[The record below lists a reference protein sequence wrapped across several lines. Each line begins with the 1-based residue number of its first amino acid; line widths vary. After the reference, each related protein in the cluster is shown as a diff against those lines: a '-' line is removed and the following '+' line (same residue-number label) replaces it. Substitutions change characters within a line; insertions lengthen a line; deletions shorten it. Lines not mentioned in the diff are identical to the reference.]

1 MENGVYLPP
10 TRSFF
15 PANRNSPVIPSP
27 VPHFSTSVGTMQ
39 EQKKRGK
46 RTSVTVLIPLFPFS
60 LTTHKLSLRLTHGG
74 KESPPWQ
81 HPPSLSTTAN
91 PRHPSALSDNSAFNA
106 VLKEFTVDLALT
118 ASLLSPSV
126 RSCFYLLKNTCAVCF
141 SGALSLNM
149 IRFRLTSPFLSGHP
163 PAPWW
168 NISPSVQDDPGCHLL
183 PQLRNTQFWHS
194 VAAQQGL
201 SRKMP
206 VYFTQA
212 AFSIQAPI
220 TQREK
225 NPCIQTSYDSPT
237 ISPFVIC

>member
-1 MENGVYLPP
+1 M
-10 TRSFF
+10 
-15 PANRNSPVIPSP
+15 
-27 VPHFSTSVGTMQ
+27 
-39 EQKKRGK
+39 
-46 RTSVTVLIPLFPFS
+46 IPLFPFS

-163 PAPWW
+163 PAPGG
-168 NISPSVQDDPGCHLL
+168 ISPHLF
-183 PQLRNTQFWHS
+183 RT
-194 VAAQQGL
+194 
-201 SRKMP
+201 
-206 VYFTQA
+206 
-212 AFSIQAPI
+212 IQA
-220 TQREK
+220 
-225 NPCIQTSYDSPT
+225 
-237 ISPFVIC
+237 VICCHSFAIPSSGIPSPHNKAFRVRCLFILHRRRSQFKHQLLKERKTLVFKQVMIHPP

>member
-1 MENGVYLPP
+1 MLCG
-10 TRSFF
+10 R
-15 PANRNSPVIPSP
+15 
-27 VPHFSTSVGTMQ
+27 
-39 EQKKRGK
+39 

-106 VLKEFTVDLALT
+106 VLKGFTVDLALT

-141 SGALSLNM
+141 SGALSLNI
-149 IRFRLTSPFLSGHP
+149 IRF
-163 PAPWW
+163 
-168 NISPSVQDDPGCHLL
+168 SVQLIPARTFFGLGGNILHLL
-183 PQLRNTQFWHS
+183 AYPSCHSPLQMPSFSTLSLRDRAEHQ
-194 VAAQQGL
+194 
-201 SRKMP
+201 MP

-225 NPCIQTSYDSPT
+225 NPWFQTINGLKLSQLHQL
-237 ISPFVIC
+237 